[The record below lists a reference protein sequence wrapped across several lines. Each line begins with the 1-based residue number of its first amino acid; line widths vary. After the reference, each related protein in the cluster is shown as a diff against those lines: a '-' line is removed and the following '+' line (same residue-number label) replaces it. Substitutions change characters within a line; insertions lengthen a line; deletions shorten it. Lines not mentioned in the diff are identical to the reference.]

1 MRFITQSFVGP
12 NSPWFSAIFSGSIKG
27 KTSCIIGLAATC
39 LLTVSGSGAADAA
52 QPNMPLRLVSATPM
66 PDFAGDFDHFAS
78 DLKGNR
84 LFLSAEEH
92 QSVEVFDL
100 HTGARVHSIMGFSH
114 PLTMVYLPESN
125 HLLVTDFGP
134 TEKGQG
140 SVHLVD
146 CSNYRIIGT
155 IPLPSSVDESE
166 YNPVDKNFYVE
177 SDDETPSKDSH
188 LLNIIDTQSFKL
200 IGTIS
205 LPGPIHEGTCV
216 DRAGKYLYFNNTGIN
231 ELGVLDLVT
240 RQVVAR
246 WAMPVGANA
255 HALALDESSRRLFSA
270 TREPGLLNVFD
281 VDTHKLV
288 ASLPCVGV
296 NSNMWI
302 DAARKRIYVT
312 GSGAISVFKQIDADH
327 YEHLADVPSA
337 YRAKSSWFEPS
348 LNRLYVAASNKKK
361 PEVKMQLL
369 IFEPQ
374 D

>member
-1 MRFITQSFVGP
+1 MKPTHPELASHTFLPQL
-12 NSPWFSAIFSGSIKG
+12 NSN
-27 KTSCIIGLAATC
+27 KTSSHRA
-39 LLTVSGSGAADAA
+39 
-52 QPNMPLRLVSATPM
+52 LRLAGVVAVASLILATLVPAASAQEKLPLKLISATPM
-66 PDFAGDFDHFAS
+66 PGFAGDFDHFAS

-100 HTGARVHSIMGFSH
+100 HTGARLHSILGISH

-134 TEKGQG
+134 TETGQG
-140 SVHLVD
+140 AVHLID
-146 CSNYRIIGT
+146 CGTYRIIAT

-177 SDDETPSKDSH
+177 SDDETPNKNSH
-188 LLNIIDTQSFKL
+188 LLNIIDTQNFKL

-216 DRAGKYLYFNNTGIN
+216 DRAGKHLYFNNTGIN
-231 ELGVLDLVT
+231 ELGILDMTT

-255 HALALDESSRRLFSA
+255 HALAIDESTHRLFSA

-312 GSGAISVFKQIDADH
+312 GSGAISVFSQIDADH

-361 PEVKMQLL
+361 PEVPMQLL